1 MEFTYQRGTLADV
14 ELLTKVRIQVLRAAN
29 QLSETEDLSLVEQ
42 TSRDYYLSSLSD
54 GSHLAYLVFHG
65 ETVAGAGGVSFYRV
79 MPTYHNPTGLKAY
92 IMNMYTHPSFRRK
105 GIAWN
110 TLHLLVEEAKTRNA
124 GLISLE
130 ATAMGK
136 PLYEKYGFIQM
147 QDELWL
153 PQLIN

>member
-1 MEFTYQRGTLADV
+1 MEFTYQKGTLADV

-29 QLSETEDLSLVEQ
+29 QLSEAEDLALVEQ
-42 TSRDYYLSSLSD
+42 NSREYYRSSLSD
-54 GSHLAYLVFHG
+54 ESHAAYLVFHG
-65 ETVAGAGGVSFYRV
+65 EIVAGAGGVSFYRV

-92 IMNMYTHPSFRRK
+92 IMNMYTHPSYRRR
-105 GIAWN
+105 GIAWK
-110 TLHLLVEEAKTRNA
+110 TLDLLVREAKARNA

-136 PLYEKYGFIQM
+136 PLYEKYGFIKM

-153 PQLIN
+153 PQ

>member
-1 MEFTYQRGTLADV
+1 MEFTYQKGTLADV

-29 QLSETEDLSLVEQ
+29 QLSEAENLALVEQ
-42 TSRDYYLSSLSD
+42 NSREYYRSSLFD
-54 GSHLAYLVFHG
+54 GSHAAYLVFYG
-65 ETVAGAGGVSFYRV
+65 EIVAGAGGVSFYRV

-92 IMNMYTHPSFRRK
+92 IMNMYTHPSYRRR
-105 GIAWN
+105 GIAWK
-110 TLHLLVEEAKTRNA
+110 TLDLLVREAKAHNA

-136 PLYEKYGFIQM
+136 PLYEKYGFIKM

-153 PQLIN
+153 PQ